1 MSDPLTA
8 LMHAVQVT
16 NLLRTLIVRRVRERG
31 DAAAGDGPAS
41 PRSCD
46 GTQHKN
52 LDDHNE
58 CDSAGLATDDEYEYE
73 SDSLSD
79 IEYCFSRQLDEHD
92 SAKDGFRR
100 QLERIL
106 CRDQSSP
113 INGSALQA
121 DSGVS
126 FSESRMGSSST
137 STSDDECSRSRSRS
151 RSVAKNSRFYL
162 H

>member
-16 NLLRTLIVRRVRERG
+16 NFLRTLIVRRVRERRE
-31 DAAAGDGPAS
+31 AAAEDS
-41 PRSCD
+41 PRFSREKEHENFDDQNECESE
-46 GTQHKN
+46 GLV
-52 LDDHNE
+52 LDDE
-58 CDSAGLATDDEYEYE
+58 FEYE

-92 SAKDGFRR
+92 SAKDGFRK
-100 QLERIL
+100 QLERIV

-113 INGSALQA
+113 IIGSALKG

-126 FSESRMGSSST
+126 FSESRVGSSST
-137 STSDDECSRSRSRS
+137 STSEDESSRSRTRTRS
-151 RSVAKNSRFYL
+151 RSTAKNSRFY
-162 H
+162 